1 MITQKE
7 FRWLM
12 EGLSIDQKQPSNL
25 QRKEKCAEFSTEKM
39 NIFVDIYSM
48 PETSDL
54 YRLFGLFM
62 VKYIQ

>member
-1 MITQKE
+1 M
-7 FRWLM
+7 
-12 EGLSIDQKQPSNL
+12 
-25 QRKEKCAEFSTEKM
+25 QRKEKFDEFSTEKM

-48 PETSDL
+48 RETSDL